1 MPVFCSR
8 GFSLSHVLGK
18 NENSSGG
25 EAGVGTMSQGG
36 WVSERVGEPGKGL
49 EGLRADSCVWSLAGK

>member
-1 MPVFCSR
+1 M
-8 GFSLSHVLGK
+8 LGK

-36 WVSERVGEPGKGL
+36 WVSERVGEPGKGSRARQGSGGSLSRQLCL
-49 EGLRADSCVWSLAGK
+49 ELSW